1 MYYVN
6 EKRRKE
12 KKCFRVGVYSD
23 KGRLFGFI
31 FFLVREELVGVLFF
45 ENLSIYYDIYILI
58 YI

>member
-6 EKRRKE
+6 EKRREE

-45 ENLSIYYDIYILI
+45 ENLSIYYDIYI
-58 YI
+58 Y